1 MGQNVLENC
10 TQTMNKEDLHVVF
23 TGQTFTTKK
32 NSIPGIVPT
41 KMTSKEGVP
50 AQNMLILPFSAGFG
64 LSKHVIRDTPPCM
77 VFISVRF
84 LLRSIHVPSSQRS
97 FVVST

>member
-10 TQTMNKEDLHVVF
+10 TQIMNKEDLHVVF

-50 AQNMLILPFSAGFG
+50 AQNMLILPFS
-64 LSKHVIRDTPPCM
+64 KHVIRDTPPRM
-77 VFISVRF
+77 VFVSVRF
-84 LLRSIHVPSSQRS
+84 LLRSIHVFSSQRS